1 MGLVKRLSCST
12 FSVSIIVCFVHFI
25 CLVASISVQYCKYPV
40 EYQCFYKYA
49 RNFATSSKSEAI
61 SLLKMQ
67 NFNLHDLYVWD
78 FPTNTPQTG
87 RIFDGDIGNLHYESY
102 FLGFHRHFSK
112 TDSSIIFVSKE
123 KKQVIYSGKNAWTE
137 HV

>member
-1 MGLVKRLSCST
+1 M
-12 FSVSIIVCFVHFI
+12 
-25 CLVASISVQYCKYPV
+25 ASISVQYCKHPV

-49 RNFATSSKSEAI
+49 RNFATSSKSEAV

-87 RIFDGDIGNLHYESY
+87 RIFDGDIGNLRYDSY

-112 TDSSIIFVSKE
+112 TDSNIIFVSKE
-123 KKQVIYSGKNAWTE
+123 KNKLYIPEKMHGLSTSGLLNMRSISVLLYMPA
-137 HV
+137 